1 MVGVSIYLGN
11 SMLLKT
17 LIYYSHSSQMVSSS
31 IQAPNSP
38 INTGRDK
45 PPIRLE

>member
-1 MVGVSIYLGN
+1 MCMVGVSIYLGN

-17 LIYYSHSSQMVSSS
+17 LIYYSHSSS